1 MKKILSFV
9 FFLAYLT
16 VSAQNK
22 PNEIVSFPPADASP
36 ADILYYPIN
45 AAKTK
50 TDGEE
55 KPIIKVIY
63 SRPQLKGR
71 VIFGVLEEYG
81 KVWRLGANENT
92 EITFFERALIAGKKI
107 KPGTYSLFAI
117 PRKDKWTIILNKQI
131 NKWGA
136 FTYDST
142 KDVLRAEVPVKALP
156 KPLEYLSLT
165 FVKTQL
171 GANLEI
177 GWDKTLV
184 ELPIDL
190 P

>member
-1 MKKILSFV
+1 MKKLLSFL
-9 FFLAYLT
+9 FCFTCLT
-16 VSAQNK
+16 VCAQNK
-22 PNEIVSFPPADASP
+22 PNETISFPPADASP

-45 AAKTK
+45 SAKAK

-55 KPIIKVIY
+55 TPIIKIIY

-71 VIFGVLEEYG
+71 IIFGVLEQYG

-92 EITFFERALIAGKKI
+92 EITFFEKVNIAGKKI
-107 KPGTYSLFAI
+107 RPGTYSLFAI
-117 PRKDKWTIILNKQI
+117 PEKDKWTIILNRQI

-136 FTYDST
+136 FTYDQT
-142 KDVLRAEVPVKALP
+142 KDVIRTEVPVKALP
-156 KPLEYLSLT
+156 KALEYLSLT
-165 FVKTQL
+165 FVKTTP

-184 ELPIDL
+184 ELPVVFK
-190 P
+190 

>member
-1 MKKILSFV
+1 MKRILSLIFC
-9 FFLAYLT
+9 FACLSGF
-16 VSAQNK
+16 AQDK
-22 PNEIVSFPPADASP
+22 AIETIAFPPVDASP

-45 AAKTK
+45 AAKAK
-50 TDGEE
+50 TDGEQS
-55 KPIIKVIY
+55 PIIKIVY

-71 VIFGVLEEYG
+71 IIFGVLEQFG

-92 EITFFERALIAGKKI
+92 EITFFEKAMVGGKKI

-117 PRKDKWTIILNKQI
+117 PEKDKWTIILNKQI

-136 FTYDST
+136 FTYDET
-142 KDVLRAEVPVKALP
+142 KDLVRTEIPVNKSP
-156 KPLEYLSLT
+156 KSLEYLSLT
-165 FVKTQL
+165 FVKTPL

-184 ELPIDL
+184 ELPIAFK
-190 P
+190 

>member
-1 MKKILSFV
+1 MKKLLSII

-22 PNEIVSFPPADASP
+22 PVETLSFPPPDASP
-36 ADILYYPIN
+36 ADILYYPLN
-45 AAKTK
+45 AAKAK
-50 TDGEE
+50 TDGED
-55 KPIIKVIY
+55 KPFIKIIY

-92 EITFFERALIAGKKI
+92 EITFFEKASINGQRIRT
-107 KPGTYSLFAI
+107 GTYSLFAI
-117 PRKDKWTIILNKQI
+117 PEKDKWTIILNKQV

-136 FTYDST
+136 FTYDQT
-142 KDVLRAEVPVKALP
+142 KDIIRVEVPVNTLP
-156 KPLEYLSLT
+156 KSLEYLSLT
-165 FVKTQL
+165 FVKSEI

-177 GWDKTLV
+177 AWGKTQV
-184 ELPIDL
+184 ELPITF